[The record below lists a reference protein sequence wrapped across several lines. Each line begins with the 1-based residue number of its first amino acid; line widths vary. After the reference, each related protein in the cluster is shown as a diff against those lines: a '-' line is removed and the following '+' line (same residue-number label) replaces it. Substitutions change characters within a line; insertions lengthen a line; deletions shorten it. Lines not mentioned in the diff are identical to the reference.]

1 MEGVIV
7 GGIYAPTIKGGIVG
21 YYHHSILPN
30 LNIKSGIPISSSN
43 SYQFNPKFTKMTPD
57 VFINY
62 QHNHET
68 LKNGFVDNLYEVLK
82 SYGIN
87 VFMSREELGDREAL
101 DDMTRHAISTASIH
115 IAIFSNK
122 YAEWPKCLW
131 ELNTM
136 VKNGARIFPLF
147 YDVEPSDARWT
158 KRSFAKA
165 FEEYQ
170 SQQRF
175 ESQTLKSWKEALH
188 AVSFITGWELA
199 GFRGQEGK
207 LLKKVV
213 QDVLNEVNDVP
224 LEEAKFPVGLTEK
237 VDILEKIV
245 ESKEDKTKATVIGIV
260 GMGGIGKTTL
270 AKATYNRIRCN
281 YRATSFL
288 YDIKELVDRNG
299 LNAVQAMLIRDLLHF
314 DCEIPN
320 IDQGKVL
327 LRRRLKRAERVLI
340 VLDNIDSYGQLDG
353 LLVSEILVQPGC
365 TVLVT
370 TRDRRILERPQISN
384 IYEVT
389 GLNYEHSTELF
400 CRHAFLKPR
409 PTIGFD
415 DLVLKFVEILDGL
428 PLALE
433 TFGSHLYGICE
444 RRAWEDTLKRISRI
458 LPSDIKERLRITFDE
473 LDNEEKSMFL
483 DAACCLVGEKRDT
496 AIRIWDASGWNGWL
510 GFEALEQKRLIRADH
525 KDRIRMHDHL
535 RDMGRDIVDHESKR
549 SPGSRSR
556 LWRPNEIKKLL
567 KEKTG
572 TGAIRAL
579 SLVSGSSGIWN
590 EDGSGNPS
598 AWQTE
603 SLLQMKELR
612 LLLLQGASLEGDL
625 SNLSNNLLWLR
636 WWDFPY
642 ESMPS
647 NLPVKNLHI
656 LDLTRGR
663 LITMWNNNDGV
674 QLPLNL
680 CELNLTNCDRLLS
693 VPNYICE
700 MWALQKVIL
709 RECTSLTTL
718 PPNFCHLHFLE
729 YLDLGGCTELESLPN
744 FFGELENLRYLD
756 LSFCSKLKLLPDSF
770 NKLTEIKH
778 LSMEGC
784 KSLIFRPNTLGDFC
798 TLEFMDFR
806 GCEKLQ
812 ILPDKITSHH
822 SLKKIYFQCKRLTTL
837 PLDFGNLI
845 SLNNL
850 RLACPMLKELP
861 DSLGQLSRLQILDLK
876 CHRIEHFPESI
887 GHLQRLKSLEIEGS
901 RLSSLPESIGQL
913 TNLKTLFLRGC
924 RALQNLPESFRNLQ
938 QLRDLSIYDSPR
950 LFIFPEDFEYLTN
963 LETLSLY
970 ICKVGDDCFASLC
983 EKTHS
988 LRKLRLHKME
998 FEKLRIPDYC
1008 TSTALQTL
1016 EVYYC
1021 QKLKQVEIRS
1031 STLKEVEIKDC
1042 LKLQTISGLSNPMKL
1057 TTLCLRN
1064 CEELAEISCLGD
1076 LSCLETLDISGCLKL
1091 HSVQGLD
1098 RLKQLDVLNIF
1109 VTGEALQSQCQWLQ
1123 KLPSPRELRM
1133 TANGISD
1140 PLERLNSVLGSFHRM
1155 ENDKDGQGLE
1165 FRVPMEKEMPCGAVI
1180 FCFVSSCLVS
1190 ERNESLLSASEIML
1204 EFFLEHDKRIRPVL
1218 HWYTDFGDIIHLHV
1232 FNGDNFWVRVLRGG
1246 DVIII
1251 RPSEIMNETP
1261 IILEEG
1267 WVQMI
1272 TRGEEFQ
1279 VADICKAFFVE
1290 LGRHHIGS
1298 RHSSFPLTTSAG
1310 TPFGNSDD
1318 IEQSTNVRHIL
1329 EATN

>member
-1 MEGVIV
+1 
-7 GGIYAPTIKGGIVG
+7 
-21 YYHHSILPN
+21 
-30 LNIKSGIPISSSN
+30 
-43 SYQFNPKFTKMTPD
+43 MTHD

-87 VFMSREELGDREAL
+87 VFMSREELGDREVL

-170 SQQRF
+170 RQHRF

-199 GFRGQEGK
+199 GFRG
-207 LLKKVV
+207 
-213 QDVLNEVNDVP
+213 
-224 LEEAKFPVGLTEK
+224 
-237 VDILEKIV
+237 
-245 ESKEDKTKATVIGIV
+245 
-260 GMGGIGKTTL
+260 
-270 AKATYNRIRCN
+270 
-281 YRATSFL
+281 
-288 YDIKELVDRNG
+288 
-299 LNAVQAMLIRDLLHF
+299 
-314 DCEIPN
+314 
-320 IDQGKVL
+320 
-327 LRRRLKRAERVLI
+327 
-340 VLDNIDSYGQLDG
+340 
-353 LLVSEILVQPGC
+353 
-365 TVLVT
+365 
-370 TRDRRILERPQISN
+370 
-384 IYEVT
+384 
-389 GLNYEHSTELF
+389 
-400 CRHAFLKPR
+400 
-409 PTIGFD
+409 
-415 DLVLKFVEILDGL
+415 
-428 PLALE
+428 
-433 TFGSHLYGICE
+433 
-444 RRAWEDTLKRISRI
+444 ISRL
-458 LPSDIKERLRITFDE
+458 LPSDIKERSRITFDE
-473 LDNEEKSMFL
+473 LDDEEKSMFL

-510 GFEALEQKRLIRADH
+510 GFEALEQKRLIRVDH
-525 KDRIRMHDHL
+525 RDRIRMHDHL
-535 RDMGRDIVDHESKR
+535 RDMARDIVDRESKR

-567 KEKTG
+567 KEKMG
-572 TGAIRAL
+572 TRAIRAL
-579 SLVSGSSGIWN
+579 SLVSGSSGVWN

-642 ESMPS
+642 ESIPS

-656 LDLTRGR
+656 LDLTRGS

-680 CELNLTNCDRLLS
+680 CELNLTNCNRLLS
-693 VPNYICE
+693 VPNYIRELC
-700 MWALQKVIL
+700 ALQKVIL

-718 PPNFCHLHFLE
+718 PPNFCDLHFLE
-729 YLDLGGCTELESLPN
+729 YLDLGGCRDLESLPD
-744 FFGELENLRYLD
+744 FFGELEKLRHLD
-756 LSFCSKLKLLPDSF
+756 LSFCSKLKRLPDSF
-770 NKLTEIKH
+770 NKLTEIKY

-784 KSLIFRPNTLGDFC
+784 KSLIFKPNTLGDFC

-806 GCEKLQ
+806 GCQKLQ
-812 ILPDKITSHH
+812 VLPDKIASHH
-822 SLKKIYFQCKRLTTL
+822 SLKNVYFQCKRLTTL
-837 PLDFGNLI
+837 PSNFGKLI
-845 SLNNL
+845 GLNNL
-850 RLACPMLKELP
+850 L
-861 DSLGQLSRLQILDLK
+861 
-876 CHRIEHFPESI
+876 IEHFPESI
-887 GHLQRLKSLEIEGS
+887 GHLQRLKSLEIDGS
-901 RLSSLPESIGQL
+901 RLSSLPKSIGQL
-913 TNLKTLFLRGC
+913 TNLQTLFLRGC

-938 QLRDLSIYDSPR
+938 QLRVLSIYDSPR
-950 LFIFPEDFEYLTN
+950 LFIFPEDFEYLKN
-963 LETLSLY
+963 LQTLSVY
-970 ICKVGDDCFASLC
+970 VCKVGDDCFASLC

-988 LRKLRLHKME
+988 LRTLRLHKME

-1031 STLKEVEIKDC
+1031 STLKETE
-1042 LKLQTISGLSNPMKL
+1042 
-1057 TTLCLRN
+1057 
-1064 CEELAEISCLGD
+1064 A
-1076 LSCLETLDISGCLKL
+1076 L
-1091 HSVQGLD
+1091 HSG
-1098 RLKQLDVLNIF
+1098 
-1109 VTGEALQSQCQWLQ
+1109 QCQWLQ
-1123 KLPSPRELRM
+1123 ELGM
-1133 TANGISD
+1133 SANGISD
-1140 PLERLNSVLGSFHRM
+1140 PCERLNSVLGSFYRM
-1155 ENDKDGQGLE
+1155 ENDKDGHGLQ

-1180 FCFVSSCLVS
+1180 FALCRL
-1190 ERNESLLSASEIML
+1190 
-1204 EFFLEHDKRIRPVL
+1204 P
-1218 HWYTDFGDIIHLHV
+1218 W
-1232 FNGDNFWVRVLRGG
+1232 VLRGG

-1261 IILEEG
+1261 IIFEEG

-1272 TRGEEFQ
+1272 AREEEFQ

-1290 LGRHHIGS
+1290 LGRQHIGS

-1310 TPFGNSDD
+1310 TRPYGNSDD
-1318 IEQSTNVRHIL
+1318 IEQSMSCVRHIL